1 MFAGLQLK
9 IIIIVVLA
17 SLAGGG
23 YLYFKNVQA
32 QLALAIENQKQ
43 LEAVVESQ
51 NMAMEQQKQDVEL
64 MRTLSNQISTEF
76 NRSNQQV
83 QDLRERFTQ
92 SANGQPRN
100 LAETAFR
107 EPTMIE
113 ERINRGTRFALRCN
127 EILTGSPVKETDA
140 DNNICPNLVNKG
152 KGESK

>member
-9 IIIIVVLA
+9 IIIILIVA

-43 LEAVVESQ
+43 LEDVVESQ
-51 NMAMEQQKQDVEL
+51 NVAIEQQKEDVEL
-64 MRTLSNQISTEF
+64 MRELNKEISQDFREA
-76 NRSNQQV
+76 NSQV
-83 QDLRERFTQ
+83 QNLQERFTQ
-92 SANGQPRN
+92 SADGQPRN
-100 LAETAFR
+100 LGNTAFR
-107 EPTMIE
+107 EPSMIE

-127 EILTGSPVKETDA
+127 EIVTGSPVTEADA

-152 KGESK
+152 EAQ